1 LVEGDNPYA
10 ARLSVVD
17 QRLRQTLTRHSAK
30 AEASHGVQEPDA
42 RKDGPPRAAGQL
54 GGDQGRPD
62 QDMITPYVIV
72 NKTDLIIVAHR
83 LQKRATNVRQSF
95 QDLLKAQIE
104 HEISGTQ

>member
-1 LVEGDNPYA
+1 
-10 ARLSVVD
+10 
-17 QRLRQTLTRHSAK
+17 
-30 AEASHGVQEPDA
+30 
-42 RKDGPPRAAGQL
+42 
-54 GGDQGRPD
+54 
-62 QDMITPYVIV
+62 MITPYVIV